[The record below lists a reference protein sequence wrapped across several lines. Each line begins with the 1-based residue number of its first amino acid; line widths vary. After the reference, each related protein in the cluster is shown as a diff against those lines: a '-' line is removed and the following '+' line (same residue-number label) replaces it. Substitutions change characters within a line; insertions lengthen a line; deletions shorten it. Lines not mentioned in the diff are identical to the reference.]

1 MNGYILE
8 TGFLGGRIGKVKGEN
23 LLAYRSFI
31 WEESQQEGKIC
42 RGIVKKVM
50 PGLEAAFV
58 DIGEEKNG
66 YLPMENLKL
75 KGGQEV
81 LVQVKRGA
89 QGEKGAKL
97 TSKISIPGRNI
108 VLLPGEKSILFSS
121 KLEEE
126 VKLRLKKT
134 IGSLKSQD
142 HGIILRTESKESN
155 EADLKEEYEELLDV
169 WNNIKKEFSMGMGSK
184 VLWEEEETPF
194 KFLRDTLEKEDTTIL
209 INDKKYMI
217 RLKEFLKKIS
227 RNDVEVRYLEGNIL
241 LNSEFNK
248 DIRDIFSRKIA
259 LKKGGSL
266 VFDSTEAFEV
276 IDVNSGGFAGGLVLE
291 ETALEV
297 NLEAAK
303 SVVKQIQLRDLGGI
317 ILVDF
322 IDMKSE
328 NAKKKLI
335 EAVETEL
342 KKDKKKASVVAIT
355 ELGIMQ
361 IIRKKS
367 SKEDMSQSLKEIL
380 FDIEMELSE
389 KILIQEKTECSICI
403 DEEYIMKVKKY
414 ISILEKK
421 LKLKIN
427 LKKQEKNKKIF
438 IIS

>member
-1 MNGYILE
+1 
-8 TGFLGGRIGKVKGEN
+8 
-23 LLAYRSFI
+23 
-31 WEESQQEGKIC
+31 
-42 RGIVKKVM
+42 
-50 PGLEAAFV
+50 
-58 DIGEEKNG
+58 
-66 YLPMENLKL
+66 
-75 KGGQEV
+75 
-81 LVQVKRGA
+81 
-89 QGEKGAKL
+89 
-97 TSKISIPGRNI
+97 
-108 VLLPGEKSILFSS
+108 
-121 KLEEE
+121 
-126 VKLRLKKT
+126 
-134 IGSLKSQD
+134 
-142 HGIILRTESKESN
+142 
-155 EADLKEEYEELLDV
+155 
-169 WNNIKKEFSMGMGSK
+169 
-184 VLWEEEETPF
+184 
-194 KFLRDTLEKEDTTIL
+194 
-209 INDKKYMI
+209 MI

-227 RNDVEVRYLEGNIL
+227 RDDVEVKYLEGNIL

-276 IDVNSGGFAGGLVLE
+276 VDVNSGGFTGGLLLE

-297 NLEAAK
+297 NLEAVK

-328 NAKKKLI
+328 NSKKKLI
-335 EAVETEL
+335 ESVEMEL
-342 KKDKKKASVVAIT
+342 KKDKKKASVVGIT

-380 FDIEMELSE
+380 FDIEMEVSE
-389 KILIQEKTECSICI
+389 KILIQEKTECSIYI

-421 LKLKIN
+421 LNLKIK
-427 LKKQEKNKKIF
+427 LKKQGNNKKIF